1 MNEYFI
7 AQHLITARVSD
18 VDNIGLTYYTFTQLV
33 GQQERFQTCR
43 NSCNISESS
52 FWCT

>member
-33 GQQERFQTCR
+33 GQLLQHFRKFILVHLAGPGVTV
-43 NSCNISESS
+43 
-52 FWCT
+52 